1 MKITSSALHGVRRCS
16 HGNVAR
22 DVTILLSVVIFHQK
36 KKIINKIKTLAKRLT
51 MEIMVNVGRFGAE
64 IYIRR
69 LNKKFVDFVDKIK
82 STDAIS
88 LKFYVCS
95 RLI

>member
-1 MKITSSALHGVRRCS
+1 MACGDVRM
-16 HGNVAR
+16 AM
-22 DVTILLSVVIFHQK
+22 LLVMSLFCCQWLFVIK
-36 KKIINKIKTLAKRLT
+36 KKIIINKIKTLAKRLT
-51 MEIMVNVGRFGAE
+51 MEIMVNVGRFWAE